1 MSEKQVITLVVDGI
15 RLPLKVSREKEE
27 YFRQAAKRINSKLSE
42 YRGKYSQVDSSALLA
57 LTAVQCMAEWLETED
72 RDEVGRLLEEMEAVS
87 ARVAAV
93 EQGLEG
99 ETDEESAP
107 LREQLIR
114 HYTPLQAFCIMLFC
128 LLSIPCL
135 ATLAVMRRELNSW
148 KLTVAEAAGMFLL
161 AYIVTFLVYQAGS
174 LCGIGTALGG

>member
-27 YFRQAAKRINSKLSE
+27 YFRQAAKMINNKLSE

-99 ETDEESAP
+99 ETDERKAGG
-107 LREQLIR
+107 REK
-114 HYTPLQAFCIMLFC
+114 
-128 LLSIPCL
+128 
-135 ATLAVMRRELNSW
+135 E
-148 KLTVAEAAGMFLL
+148 
-161 AYIVTFLVYQAGS
+161 
-174 LCGIGTALGG
+174 